1 MCTDVKVIKKEV
13 NTFLLINFGLIAF
26 ISIFVFISTTKPHS
40 ADLVGSFAGLF
51 MYIPAFSAIVVLKK
65 VSNYSFPPSVD
76 KFFKVFAIATLV
88 RIFVSIIEV
97 FFIGNI
103 IMSAIIDTAISCYL
117 ICVVFANEFDF
128 EILNLSL
135 NKNFKKVL
143 FVVLIFSII
152 TIVSSIPD
160 FLSLEDSS
168 INIIG
173 AIFKILT
180 AMFLNIFFGF
190 ILFFGEEFGWRY
202 FLQPRLQKLY
212 GKRYGVIILGLIWG
226 IWHLPLCMTLYSPKT
241 PIYCIVSHL
250 AGCASL
256 GVFLGYAYMKSEN
269 LWAPILIHLVNN
281 CIAIISNGGSYES
294 EFTLETLLVG
304 IVVNAI
310 FFLPFL
316 FAKEYKKND
325 ETAPLD
331 I

>member
-1 MCTDVKVIKKEV
+1 MCTNVKVIKKEV
-13 NTFLLINFGLIAF
+13 STFLLINFGLIAF
-26 ISIFVFISTTKPHS
+26 ISIFMFISTTKPYS
-40 ADLVGSFAGLF
+40 ADLVGSFGGLF

-65 VSNYSFPPSVD
+65 ISNYSFPPSVD
-76 KFFKVFAIATLV
+76 KFFNVFAIATLV
-88 RIFVSIIEV
+88 RIFVSILQV

-103 IMSAIIDTAISCYL
+103 TISSIIDMAISCYL
-117 ICVVFANEFDF
+117 ICVLFKDKFDF

-143 FVVLIFSII
+143 FVVLLFSII
-152 TIVSSIPD
+152 SIVRSIPA
-160 FLSLEDSS
+160 FLSVEDNS

-173 AIFKILT
+173 GIFTILT
-180 AMFLNIFFGF
+180 SLLANIFFGF
-190 ILFFGEEFGWRY
+190 TLFFGEEFGWRY

-212 GKRYGVIILGLIWG
+212 GKRCGVIILGLIWG

-241 PIYCIVSHL
+241 PIYCIVFHL
-250 AGCASL
+250 AFCTTL

-281 CIAIISNGGSYES
+281 SISIISNSGSYES
-294 EFTLETLLVG
+294 EFTLQTLLVG
-304 IVVNAI
+304 ILINAI

-316 FAKEYKKND
+316 FTKEYKKAD
-325 ETAPLD
+325 ETASLD